1 MEIYLKLFDV
11 LFPVFFVVG
20 IGYYLGKKNPKIDT
34 TFITNFAANIGT
46 PAMIIYALNPINIS
60 FDIFKDYFWY
70 YLIAIIGFSFI
81 GIIFLFIQ
89 NTKDIIRELPPFVMP
104 NTGNMGL
111 PICLFAYGSQGLGVS
126 AAISALIILCHF
138 TLGVFLA
145 ARKFSIDVIIKSPP
159 FYAII
164 IAVIVL
170 YYEFK
175 LPTFV
180 ENTTFLLM
188 YATIFLILMSLG
200 IALTRLKVFSI
211 NKAIFSSIGR
221 VILGPLIG
229 YLLILYFKLDGFAAG
244 VLLIQCS
251 MPSAI
256 LNYLVGSIYSPKK
269 IVDSVASMIVVS
281 TLMSF
286 ITIPLVVF
294 FALKYFN

>member
-1 MEIYLKLFDV
+1 MEIYIKLFDV

-34 TFITNFAANIGT
+34 TFITNFAANVGT

-60 FDIFKDYFWY
+60 FDIFKSYFWY
-70 YLIAIIGFSFI
+70 YLIAIFGFFIIGS
-81 GIIFLFIQ
+81 IFLFLLK
-89 NTKDIIRELPPFVMP
+89 TKDIIRELPPFVMP

-111 PICLFAYGSQGLGVS
+111 PICLFAYGTQGLGVA

-145 ARKFSIDVIIKSPP
+145 DRRFSFNVIIKSPP

-164 IAVIVL
+164 IAVILL
-170 YYEFK
+170 YFRIK
-175 LPTFV
+175 LPVFI

-200 IALTRLKVFSI
+200 IALTRLKVFSV
-211 NKAIFSSIGR
+211 NKAIISSIGR
-221 VILGPLIG
+221 VIVGPIIG
-229 YLLILYFKLDGFAAG
+229 YLLIIFFNLDGIGAG

-251 MPSAI
+251 MPSAV

-269 IVDSVASMIVVS
+269 IVDNVASMIVVS

>member
-1 MEIYLKLFDV
+1 MDIYLKLFEV

-34 TFITNFAANIGT
+34 TFITNFAANVGT
-46 PAMIIYALNPINIS
+46 PAMIIYALTSTGIS
-60 FDIFKDYFWY
+60 FEIFKNYLWY
-70 YLIAIIGFSFI
+70 YLIAIIVFSLI
-81 GIIFLFIQ
+81 GVVFLFLL
-89 NTKDIIRELPPFVMP
+89 NTKDIIRELPPFIMP

-111 PICLFAYGSQGLGVS
+111 PICLFAYGSQGLGV
-126 AAISALIILCHF
+126 AATISALIILSHF

-145 ARKFSIDVIIKSPP
+145 DRNFNFNVIIKSSP

-164 IAVIVL
+164 ISVL
-170 YYEFK
+170 LLYFEIKTPVFI
-175 LPTFV
+175 

-200 IALTRLKVFSI
+200 IALTRFKVFSFQ
-211 NKAIFSSIGR
+211 KALISSIGR
-221 VILGPLIG
+221 VIAGPIIGFLIIE
-229 YLLILYFKLDGFAAG
+229 YYNLTGFAAG

-251 MPSAI
+251 MPSAV
-256 LNYLVGSIYSPKK
+256 LNYLIASIYSPKK
-269 IVDSVASMIVVS
+269 IIDSVASTIVVS

-286 ITIPLVVF
+286 ITIPIVVF